1 MKVRVF
7 EGIIPP
13 LVTPFNRDG
22 TVDEKALRAVIRYV
36 LEGGVHGVF
45 IAGSTGEAYALEDK
59 ERLKAFEVAL
69 DEVNGKVPVFAG
81 TAQITTEGTIRLTKA
96 AESLGVDAVSIVTPF
111 FITPND
117 EELYA
122 HYHAIATSTRLP
134 VILYNNPDRTR
145 VTISIPVI
153 KRLAQLE
160 NICGIKD
167 SSGDMTYVAEIIRN
181 TDPEFSFFCGKDT
194 IIYSTLVTGGKGAVP
209 ASGNVAP
216 ELIVNLYNAVKRG
229 DLSAARAFQFQLAPL
244 RNAFSLGSFPVV
256 LKEALNLIGIPV
268 GTTRLPIQPLPEEK
282 RKALK
287 KILEEMGLIR

>member
-13 LVTPFNRDG
+13 LVTPFNKDG
-22 TVDEKALRAVIRYV
+22 SVDEKALRAVIRYV

-45 IAGSTGEAYALEDK
+45 IAGSTGEAYALEEK
-59 ERLKAFEVAL
+59 ERLRAFEVAL
-69 DEVNGKVPVFAG
+69 DEVNGRVPVFAG

-117 EELYA
+117 EELYT
-122 HYHAIATSTRLP
+122 HYYSIATSTRLP

-145 VTISIPVI
+145 VTISVSVI
-153 KRLAQLE
+153 KRLSELE
-160 NICGIKD
+160 NVCGIKD

-216 ELIVNLYNAVKRG
+216 ALIVNLYNAVKRG

-268 GTTRLPIQPLPEEK
+268 GTTRLPIQPLTEEK

>member
-36 LEGGVHGVF
+36 LDGGVHGVF

-111 FITPND
+111 FITP
-117 EELYA
+117 
-122 HYHAIATSTRLP
+122 
-134 VILYNNPDRTR
+134 
-145 VTISIPVI
+145 
-153 KRLAQLE
+153 
-160 NICGIKD
+160 
-167 SSGDMTYVAEIIRN
+167 
-181 TDPEFSFFCGKDT
+181 
-194 IIYSTLVTGGKGAVP
+194 LVTGGKGAVP

-229 DLSAARAFQFQLAPL
+229 DLQAARAFQFQLAPL

-268 GTTRLPIQPLPEEK
+268 GTTRLPIQH
-282 RKALK
+282 
-287 KILEEMGLIR
+287 